1 MTKIR
6 IVLTGGGTA
15 GHVTPNLALLEILFS
30 NNWDVDYIGS
40 INGVEKNIIESHGI
54 PYYKIRCGKL
64 RRYFSWQNF
73 LDPFNILL
81 GVIQAHNLLRKLKVN
96 VIFSKG
102 GFVSLPVVIA
112 GYLRRI
118 PIVIHESDMTPGL
131 ANRLSFPFAS
141 KICLNFE
148 ETKKYIKHQ
157 SKVQVTGTPIRRE
170 LFNGSKDKALELC
183 GFDTLKPCLL
193 VIGGSQGSVVINR
206 VIRDSLE
213 KLTKNYQ
220 VIHICGK
227 NNICDSLKNHHA
239 YYQIE
244 YANEEI
250 ADLLAASDI
259 VVSRSGANS
268 LCELLAF
275 KKPHVL
281 IPLSSNSSRGDQ
293 IQNAN
298 FFAKKGISVVINEAD
313 LNQDTLLKSIQEC
326 KDNSENSIK
335 EMDKLGV
342 SSASNIIF
350 KILDEMVKSTTY

>member
-1 MTKIR
+1 MSKIR

-15 GHVTPNLALLEILFS
+15 GHVTPNLALIDVLNV
-30 NNWDVDYIGS
+30 NNWDIDYIGS
-40 INGVEKNIIESHGI
+40 INGVEKDIIGGSSI

-73 LDPFNILL
+73 LDPFNLL
-81 GVIQAHNLLRKLKVN
+81 IGIIQAHNLLRKLKVDI
-96 VIFSKG
+96 IFSKG

-118 PIVIHESDMTPGL
+118 PVVIHESDMTPGL

-141 KICLNFE
+141 KICLNFD
-148 ETKKYIKHQ
+148 ETKKYIKNLQ
-157 SKVQVTGTPIRRE
+157 KVEVTGTPIRSQ
-170 LFNGSKDKALELC
+170 LFNGSREKGLALC
-183 GFDTLKPCLL
+183 GFTNDRPCLL
-193 VIGGSQGSVVINR
+193 VIGGSQGSLAINK

-213 KLTKNYQ
+213 TLTEKYQ

-227 NNICDSLKNHHA
+227 NNISKNLQNHHA

-250 ADLLAASDI
+250 ADLFAASSI

-268 LCELLAF
+268 LCELLAL

-281 IPLSSNSSRGDQ
+281 IPLSGNSSRGDQ

-298 FFAKKGISVVINEAD
+298 YFAEQGISIVVNEID
-313 LNQDTLLKSIQEC
+313 LSPISLLKALKDCEDNKDIAIQ
-326 KDNSENSIK
+326 K
-335 EMDKLGV
+335 MTKLGV
-342 SSASNIIF
+342 SSASNVIF
-350 KILDEMVKSTTY
+350 NILKKILK